1 MTVDDMTETPHL
13 PEAGRRLVETAAGY
27 GHAVRLMGGVAIYLR
42 ATDEARRAL
51 GRDYPDLDLVA
62 HKAQSR
68 QLRALLEELG
78 YVPDRL
84 FNAMHGETRLLFH
97 HGEEGYQV
105 DVFLDEFKMS
115 HHLDLGSRLEVE
127 EVTIPAA
134 ELLLT
139 KLQIAEVNAKDIG
152 DVAMLL
158 WSHEAADDDGP
169 GRLNVSRV
177 AQVCGGSWGLFTTVG
192 DNLARTVTMLPDILT
207 AAGVAPGSNG
217 DSPESRIRRRIDA
230 IRERIEAQ
238 PKSLSWRARA
248 RVGRRVRWYEVPE
261 EVTR

>member
-1 MTVDDMTETPHL
+1 MSGIDELPPL
-13 PEAGRRLVETAAGY
+13 PEAGRLLVETAAGY
-27 GHAVRLMGGVAIYLR
+27 GHAVRLMGGVAIWLR

-84 FNAMHGETRLLFH
+84 FNAMHGESRLLFH
-97 HGEEGYQV
+97 HGEQGYQV

-115 HHLDLGSRLEVE
+115 HVLDLGARLEVE

-158 WSHEAADDDGP
+158 WSHETADDDGP
-169 GRLNVSRV
+169 GRLNA
-177 AQVCGGSWGLFTTVG
+177 AQVARICGRNWGLFTTVT
-192 DNLARTVTMLPDILT
+192 DNLERTVEMLPEILT
-207 AAGVAPGSNG
+207 AAGPPTRDDGQ
-217 DSPESRIRRRIDA
+217 SPAARISDRIA
-230 IRERIEAQ
+230 VIRERMTAQ
-238 PKSLSWRARA
+238 PKSLSWRTRA